1 LGRMRITTGRSK
13 NIGMDG
19 DTYRVGQKHV
29 DKEGMLIPTE
39 WSKNIWTER

>member
-1 LGRMRITTGRSK
+1 MEITGGWSK

-29 DKEGMLIPTE
+29 DKEGMLISTG
-39 WSKNIWTER
+39 WSKNRKG